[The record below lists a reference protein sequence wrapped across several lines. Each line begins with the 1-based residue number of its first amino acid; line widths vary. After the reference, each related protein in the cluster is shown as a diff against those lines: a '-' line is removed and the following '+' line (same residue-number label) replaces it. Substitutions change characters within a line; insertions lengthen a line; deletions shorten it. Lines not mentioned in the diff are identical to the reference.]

1 MLIQS
6 QVFHQPQQRF
16 EKFRYLKGHKSTEL
30 TLTWLLYKVKV
41 YDPLRDR
48 EWRAGSAEA
57 LRDIQVLTPQGSYSQ
72 TEVLSGLN
80 HQDVCSESRL
90 PESSRQKFQERFLMY
105 L

>member
-1 MLIQS
+1 MS
-6 QVFHQPQQRF
+6 PQNLLLLGS
-16 EKFRYLKGHKSTEL
+16 YIKSK
-30 TLTWLLYKVKV
+30 YKV

-57 LRDIQVLTPQGSYSQ
+57 LRDIQVLTPRGSYSQ
-72 TEVLSGLN
+72 TEVLSGLS